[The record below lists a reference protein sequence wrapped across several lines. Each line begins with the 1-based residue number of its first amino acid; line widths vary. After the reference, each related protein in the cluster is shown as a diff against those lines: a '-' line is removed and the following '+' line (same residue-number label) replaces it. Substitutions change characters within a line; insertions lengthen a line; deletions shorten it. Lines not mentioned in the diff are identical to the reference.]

1 MTIEAVIFDMDGVLT
16 DSEPVITKVATLALA
31 EFGVS
36 ASEADFHPFTGP
48 GEDRFIGGVAELHGV
63 PYRLEMKKRTYEIY
77 VDIVDAEIGT
87 YPGIPEMLAVLS
99 EMGIRTA
106 VASSADAVKVR
117 ANLKAAGIGLDLFAA
132 VCSGEDVVHK
142 KPAPDIFLL
151 AAEKLGVSPE
161 KCLVVEDAVSGV
173 KAAVAA
179 GMRCVGISTSFPG
192 ETLLAA
198 GAADVLAETRMLAGY
213 LQTLQQAQTVTEQR
227 NPGIG

>member
-16 DSEPVITKVATLALA
+16 DSEPVITKAAMLALA

-36 ASEADFHPFTGP
+36 ALEADFHPFTGT

-87 YPGIPEMLAVLS
+87 YPGIPEMLDELPG
-99 EMGIRTA
+99 MGIRTA
-106 VASSADAVKVR
+106 VASSADAVKVQ
-117 ANLKAAGIGLDLFAA
+117 ANLRAAGIGLNLFSA

-179 GMRCVGISTSFPG
+179 GMRCVGISTSFPV

-198 GAADVLAETRMLAGY
+198 GASDVLAETRMLAGY
-213 LQTLQQAQTVTEQR
+213 LQALQQAKKGTEQC
-227 NPGIG
+227 NPGTG

>member
-1 MTIEAVIFDMDGVLT
+1 MREVGMTIEAVIFDMDGVLV
-16 DSEPVITKVATLALA
+16 DSEPVITKAAMMALA

-36 ASEADFHPFTGP
+36 ALEADFHPFTGT

-63 PYRLEMKKRTYEIY
+63 PYQLEMKKRTYEIY
-77 VDIVDAEIGT
+77 VDIVDAEIGV
-87 YPGIPEMLAVLS
+87 YPGIPELLAALS
-99 EMGIRTA
+99 GMGIRTA

-117 ANLKAAGIGLDLFAA
+117 ANLKAAGIGLSLFSA

-151 AAEKLGVSPE
+151 AADKLGISPG

-179 GMRCVGISTSFPG
+179 GMRCVGISSSFPV
-192 ETLLAA
+192 ETLLAS
-198 GAADVLAETRMLAGY
+198 GAAIVLPETRMVAQY
-213 LQTLQQAQTVTEQR
+213 IQTMLQTQ
-227 NPGIG
+227 